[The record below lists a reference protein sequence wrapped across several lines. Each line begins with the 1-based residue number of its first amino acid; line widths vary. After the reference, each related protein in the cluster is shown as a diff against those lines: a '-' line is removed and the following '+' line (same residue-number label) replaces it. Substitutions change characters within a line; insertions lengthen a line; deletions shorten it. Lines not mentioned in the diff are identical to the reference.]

1 MPRPSMKQQRT
12 EEILQAFA
20 RCVARYGLDG
30 STLERIAE
38 EAGMLRPLV
47 RHFVGNREELEQ
59 QLAQRAIQLSQ
70 QSWHEF
76 LQYME
81 GADGAGGAEY
91 LLQGLFAESGDDS
104 EQLQV
109 TEALVL
115 ASRSRPWLQQLMG
128 RWLTDFEMDIRR
140 LLSKEYP
147 QQPDSAIKAVS
158 FGLISLYL
166 NLDSI
171 VPLNQAE
178 NYRES
183 AMEAAIRLLTSLE
196 VVNA

>member
-30 STLERIAE
+30 STLERISE

-59 QLAQRAIQLSQ
+59 QLAQRAIQLSR
-70 QSWHEF
+70 QSWQEF

-81 GADGAGGAEY
+81 GADGVEY
-91 LLQGLFAESGDDS
+91 LLQGLFTESGDDS

-183 AMEAAIRLLTSLE
+183 AMEAATRLLTSLGA
-196 VVNA
+196 VNA

>member
-70 QSWHEF
+70 QSWQEF

-81 GADGAGGAEY
+81 GADGANGVEY

-140 LLSKEYP
+140 LLSNEYP

-183 AMEAAIRLLTSLE
+183 AMEAATRLLTSLE
-196 VVNA
+196 AVNA

>member
-70 QSWHEF
+70 QSWQEF

-81 GADGAGGAEY
+81 GANGIDCVEY

-140 LLSKEYP
+140 LLSNEYP

-183 AMEAAIRLLTSLE
+183 AMEAATRLLTSLE
-196 VVNA
+196 AVNA